1 MVGRRFLRRVCCAL
15 LGVCG
20 VFAAANAHAGDPRL
34 QWYTIE
40 TEGFRIH
47 FHGGLE
53 HVAQRAAQLAPQ
65 IEAQLIRLVGARER
79 ITTDIVLTDDSESAN
94 GFASALPYAH
104 VQLYVTAPDE
114 MSALSEHDDWLST
127 LMIHEGTHI
136 VHVSQ
141 VAGLPALYNAI
152 LGRQLAPISLQPP
165 WLKEGLAVYAESTLT
180 GGGRLRSSSFEMM
193 IRADV
198 IDHRFATLDQI
209 SADPIRWPAG
219 IHYLYGSKFVEFI
232 ANLYGPSVF
241 ATVTQDASDDVI
253 PYAVSRPF
261 YRATGRTIEQLY
273 AAFQASTQ
281 RRIDEQLAS
290 VEARGLREGRRLTTH
305 GRNVAFPRYVNAHCR
320 RGNSSANQ
328 KPSKSGALLYFR
340 SDGHERSGYYE
351 LGLES
356 TAAGAS
362 PSDLLVARASGEHA
376 TLGPD
381 CSIWFESIAVSR
393 RRYGFSD
400 LFRQPPETTSPSGL
414 ESSRQRMT
422 IGRRAM
428 APDISADGSQV
439 VYVTNRAGTT
449 TLRIAKVDD
458 LGRLSEERVL
468 VPSATYEQ
476 VFTPRFSPNGE
487 RVVFGVWTRGGFRD
501 LRIVEVATGLVSQP
515 WRDRAVD
522 QQPVFS
528 PDGQW
533 LYFSSDR
540 SGIPNIYAY
549 ELQSGKLWQVTNV
562 RTGAFMPELSPDQKQ
577 LYYVG
582 YGSRGY
588 DLYAM
593 PLDRQDFLPAVTQ
606 PEARDDRT
614 TLIDLGAHPIRPYHA
629 LTTLRPRAVDL
640 NYQTEESG
648 QRLTLTAK
656 GSDIAGLHSVK
667 ATMIFEPEG
676 ASPDVY
682 LNYDYGRLPIDF
694 YARVHRKVDPNRSYR
709 YGTYR
714 EPIDEIRTGA
724 TTGIGIPFPA
734 EFESQ
739 YASFEY
745 SAEQVSSVLPTGL
758 AADPFATV
766 PSEPRRGV
774 SSSLRAAYQYSNVES
789 TALAVGDERGLR
801 CYVSVQGAHRAL
813 GSELEGSRA
822 EARVTGYVPMPWARH
837 HVLALSGFA
846 GASTGNA
853 FYGFTFGGYRDPEF
867 WRNLTLGIGQGRLP
881 LRGYPSD
888 RFWGDRMILG
898 QSEYRFPLALIDR
911 GQSTLPV
918 FLRRVAGAVSFDLG
932 GAFTNFDPHR
942 FDESLHY
949 SFAAE
954 LWLDFVFGYAMGSRL
969 VVGYAVGLGDGAYR
983 GGTNYLAVGSRL

>member
-1 MVGRRFLRRVCCAL
+1 MVGQRLLRVATCAL
-15 LGVCG
+15 LGLSG
-20 VFAAANAHAGDPRL
+20 VVAGTPAHAGDPRL
-34 QWYTIE
+34 LWHTIE

-47 FHGGLE
+47 FHAGLE
-53 HVAQRAAQLAPQ
+53 HVAQRAAHLAPQ

-79 ITTDIVLTDDSESAN
+79 ITTDIVLTDNSESAN

-104 VQLYVTAPDE
+104 VQLYVTAPDD
-114 MSALSEHDDWLST
+114 MSALGEHDDWLST

-141 VAGLPALYNAI
+141 VAGLPALYNAV
-152 LGRQLAPISLQPP
+152 LGRQLAPISLQPS

-180 GGGRLRSSSFEMM
+180 GGGRLRSSMFEMM

-198 IDHRFATLDQI
+198 VDGTFATLDQI

-219 IHYLYGSKFVEFI
+219 IQYLYGGKFVEFI

-241 ATVTQDASDDVI
+241 ATVTQDSSDDVI

-261 YRATGRTIEQLY
+261 YRATGRTVEQLY
-273 AAFQASTQ
+273 SAFQMSTQ

-290 VEARGLREGRRLTTH
+290 VEARGRREGRRLTTH
-305 GRNVAFPRYVNAHCR
+305 GRSLGYPRYVLPHCR
-320 RGNSSANQ
+320 RGHSTADRERPKSA
-328 KPSKSGALLYFR
+328 ALLYFR
-340 SDGHERSGYYE
+340 SNGHERSGYYE
-351 LGLES
+351 LGLEP
-356 TAAGAS
+356 TGADANT
-362 PSDLLVARASGEHA
+362 SDILVSRSSGEHA
-376 TLGPD
+376 ALGPD

-400 LFRQPPETTSPSGL
+400 LFRQLPETTAPSGL
-414 ESSRQRMT
+414 EPSRQRLT
-422 IGRRAM
+422 VGRRAT
-428 APDISADGSQV
+428 APDVSADASQI
-439 VYVTNRAGTT
+439 VYITNRAGTT
-449 TLRIAKVDD
+449 TLRIAKLD
-458 LGRLSEERVL
+458 GMGQPSEERVL

-476 VFTPRFSPNGE
+476 VFTPRFSPDGK

-501 LRIVEVATGLVSQP
+501 LRIVDLATGLVSQP

-528 PDGQW
+528 PDGNW

-549 ELQSGKLWQVTNV
+549 ELKSGKLWQVTNV

-582 YGSRGY
+582 YSSRGY

-593 PLDRQDFLPAVTQ
+593 ELVERQFLPAVAE
-606 PEARDDRT
+606 PAARDDKA
-614 TLIDLGAHPIRPYHA
+614 TLTDTGAHPIRPYNA

-640 NYQTEESG
+640 NYQTEASG
-648 QRLTLTAK
+648 QRLTLTTRA
-656 GSDIAGLHSVK
+656 SDIAGLHSVK

-682 LNYDYGRLPIDF
+682 LNYDYRRLPIDF
-694 YARVHRKVDPNRSYR
+694 YARVQRKVDPNRSYR

-714 EPIDEIRTGA
+714 EPVDEIRTGA

-789 TALAVGDERGLR
+789 TALGVGDERGLR

-822 EARVTGYVPMPWARH
+822 EGRVTGYLPMPWARH
-837 HVLALSGFA
+837 HVLALSGYA

-888 RFWGDRMILG
+888 RFWGDRMVLG

-918 FLRRVAGAVSFDLG
+918 FLRRVAGAVSFDVG
-932 GAFTNFDPHR
+932 SAFTQFDPHR
-942 FDESLHY
+942 FDQSLHY

-969 VVGYAVGLGDGAYR
+969 VIGYAVGMGEGAYP
-983 GGTNYLAVGSRL
+983 GGTSYLAVGSRL